1 VARTVLS
8 TVAMSDLPSIDP
20 AQLAAVTGG
29 TSSDDAVTQMLQ
41 QLVSSIQDL
50 AQNANGGNNQFMQML
65 PMMQRNQAAPVAA
78 APEPPPGDGWIRVA

>member
-1 VARTVLS
+1 
-8 TVAMSDLPSIDP
+8 MPNDDLPSIDP

-41 QLVSSIQDL
+41 QLMSSIQDL
-50 AQNANGGNNQFMQML
+50 AQNQANGGNNQFMQML
-65 PMMQRNQAAPVAA
+65 PMMMMMMGRQEPAPAP